1 MKKITLISI
10 TSMLLVTIGS
20 ILMIGGN
27 HIGDYMVASG
37 AVIGLYS
44 MYLLDIEAAKDPEN
58 SL

>member
-1 MKKITLISI
+1 
-10 TSMLLVTIGS
+10 MLLVTIGS

>member
-1 MKKITLISI
+1 MKKITRISI

>member
-1 MKKITLISI
+1 MKKITFISI
-10 TSMLLVTIGS
+10 TSMLLVVIGS

-27 HIGDYMVASG
+27 HIGDYMVAGG